1 VASGVSLMQ
10 AANRDKNFVTT
21 IRVWKDLSFQDVA
34 KKDFKYGDEGPEA
47 EKKQVEG
54 YTEQYRL
61 LLDLFA
67 KKTNDL
73 FKEVITSNRLVPS
86 PCAIVVDAYG
96 YSVNLEKL
104 LSEHK
109 WLSRYLALMSPMP

>member
-1 VASGVSLMQ
+1 M
-10 AANRDKNFVTT
+10 
-21 IRVWKDLSFQDVA
+21 
-34 KKDFKYGDEGPEA
+34 
-47 EKKQVEG
+47 EG

-73 FKEVITSNRLVPS
+73 VKEVISNSLVPS
-86 PCAIVVDAYG
+86 PSAIVVDAYG

-104 LSEHK
+104 LGEHK
-109 WLSRYLALMSPMP
+109 WLSR